1 MASEDA
7 AGKSDS
13 KKIATALSLSFDTA
27 SLVTSMAIHVDID
40 TRNDNVRR
48 SSQKKMINSKPNRRS
63 LTTIERVWLFNGYS
77 QRE

>member
-1 MASEDA
+1 MASEDG

-40 TRNDNVRR
+40 IRNDNV
-48 SSQKKMINSKPNRRS
+48 SQKITKFA
-63 LTTIERVWLFNGYS
+63 E
-77 QRE
+77 EDD